1 MVAPCARVDVLVA
14 RLGRVEGV
22 VRIVHLRENILEEKN
37 FWIKNIIKI
46 VHLGERTLEKTK
58 TFEEKKLPGWREGG
72 LEL

>member
-22 VRIVHLRENILEEKN
+22 VRIVHLRENTLEKKN
-37 FWIKNIIKI
+37 FWIK
-46 VHLGERTLEKTK
+46 
-58 TFEEKKLPGWREGG
+58 KKHIFLPGWREGG